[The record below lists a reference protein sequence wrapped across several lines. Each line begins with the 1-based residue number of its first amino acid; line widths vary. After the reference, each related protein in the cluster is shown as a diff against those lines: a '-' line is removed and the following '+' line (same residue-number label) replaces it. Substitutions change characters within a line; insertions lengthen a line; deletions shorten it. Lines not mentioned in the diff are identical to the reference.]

1 MGVMPMTDKPEGK
14 VKIESEGDIVA
25 VRKTVREISCECGFR
40 ITDVTRIVTATSELA
55 RNVYHFAGSGYMLWN
70 ILETS
75 EKIGIELTFVDQG
88 PGIEDIDKAMEL
100 GYSTGKGLGL
110 GLPGAK
116 RLMGELEIQSQVGKG
131 TTVTVRKCLKKVY
144 EQPVAATNTTYLTS
158 R

>member
-1 MGVMPMTDKPEGK
+1 MTDKPEGT

-25 VRKTVREISCECGFR
+25 VRKTAREISCECGFG
-40 ITDVTRIVTATSELA
+40 ITDVTRIVTAASELA
-55 RNVYHFAGSGYMLWN
+55 RNVYHFAGHGDMLWH

-75 EKIGIELTFVDQG
+75 ASIGIELTFVDRG

-100 GYSTGKGLGL
+100 GYTTGKGLGL

-116 RLMGELEIQSQVGKG
+116 RLMGEMEIQSQLGKG
-131 TTVTVRKCLKKVY
+131 TTVTVRKWSKKAY

>member
-1 MGVMPMTDKPEGK
+1 MGVMPMTGMPEGT

-25 VRKTVREISCECGFR
+25 VRKTVREISCECGFG
-40 ITDVTRIVTATSELA
+40 ITDVTRIVTAASELA
-55 RNVYHFAGSGYMLWN
+55 RNIYHFAGHGDMLWH

-75 EKIGIELTFVDQG
+75 ESTGIELTFVDRG

-100 GYSTGKGLGL
+100 GYTTEKGLGL

-131 TTVTVRKCLKKVY
+131 TTVTVRKWLKKLY
-144 EQPVAATNTTYLTS
+144 EQSGAARNNNHIAYQ
-158 R
+158 